1 MKLLKQT
8 KGSPNQK
15 GRRIQKTNS
24 PDSVSSANASSKKRG
39 RPRKMEKTINLS
51 PVHQISDQEYTA
63 EEEESLKAHLR
74 KTIDLFKIRS
84 VKGLMSNMYAIK
96 KYV

>member
-1 MKLLKQT
+1 
-8 KGSPNQK
+8 
-15 GRRIQKTNS
+15 
-24 PDSVSSANASSKKRG
+24 
-39 RPRKMEKTINLS
+39 MEKTINLS